1 MFTGIVQ
8 ALVPVV
14 QIESLKNLKRLTL
27 ELGALA
33 DGLEAG
39 ASVATNGVCLTA
51 SDFPAPNRV
60 TFDVI
65 AETLERSNLGALD
78 AGDTVNVERSFRV
91 GDEVGGHIVSGH
103 VACSVPIVAIQQSDN
118 LRVVQVSVPEHW
130 LRYLTLKGF
139 VALDGASLT
148 ISHRDSEAQTI
159 GVSLIPETIERT
171 TLGRCQVGDRLNLEV
186 DAQTQ
191 AVVDTVER
199 VLASEEYAHLK
210 RPPG

>member
-8 ALVPVV
+8 AFVPVV
-14 QIESLKNLKRLTL
+14 RIESLPNLKRLTL
-27 ELGALA
+27 DLGEIAE
-33 DGLEAG
+33 GLEPG

-51 SDFPAPNRV
+51 SGFPAPDHV

-65 AETLERSNLGALD
+65 AETLERSNLGALQV
-78 AGDTVNVERSFRV
+78 GDRVNVERSFRV

-103 VACSVPIVAIQQSDN
+103 VACSAPVVAIQQSDN
-118 LRVVQVSVPEHW
+118 LRVVQVSVPEQW

-148 ISHRDSEAQTI
+148 ISHRDSAARTI

-171 TLGRCQVGDRLNLEV
+171 TLGRCRIGDCLNLEV

-210 RPPG
+210 RPAG